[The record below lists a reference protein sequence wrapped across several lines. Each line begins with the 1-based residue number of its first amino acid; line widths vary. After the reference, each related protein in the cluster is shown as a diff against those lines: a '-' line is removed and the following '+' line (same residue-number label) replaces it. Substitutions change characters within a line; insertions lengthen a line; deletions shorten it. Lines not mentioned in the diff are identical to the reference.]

1 VSASLYD
8 VSAWVAA
15 VFPSHPAHARAQ
27 AALEQATPEEPAAF
41 CRATQISFVRLIT
54 TSALLQQYAAPHM
67 TNQSA
72 LEVLE
77 RLCAR
82 PEITEADEPS
92 GIFALWRR
100 MAGVDSPSPKVW
112 MDAYLAAFAIVGG
125 WGLVTLDKDFK
136 NYEPHGLNLHL
147 L

>member
-1 VSASLYD
+1 MSAFLYD
-8 VSAWVAA
+8 ASAWVAA
-15 VFPSHPAHARAQ
+15 VFPSHPAHGRVQ
-27 AALEQATPEEPAAF
+27 TALEQATPEEPAVF
-41 CRATQISFVRLIT
+41 CRATQISFVRLMT
-54 TSALLQQYAAPHM
+54 TPALLRQYAAPHM

-92 GIFALWRR
+92 GTFTLWRR
-100 MAGVDSPSPKVW
+100 MATRDSPSPKVW
-112 MDAYLAAFAIVGG
+112 MDAYLAAFAIIGG
-125 WGLVTLDKDFK
+125 WGLVTLDKDFQ
-136 NYEPHGLNLHL
+136 NYESHGLNLHL